1 MTVPEAELKKTD
13 AGLIPQGE
21 GWFVLNARDASWIR
35 SEERGQDTDFEGG
48 QEWAQ
53 LGFRIQVVG
62 PGQRGIY
69 HGERGQ
75 EDFLVV
81 SGECVLVIE
90 GEERR
95 LKAWDFVHCPPW
107 TRHVFVGAGD
117 APCVIVMVGSRV
129 GGFEVLYP
137 VNEVAAK
144 HDASVLEETS
154 SPDEAYARWGKEERS
169 SVRRGVAAVM
179 NDPGAPTGGVVEEGR
194 PAPDF
199 TLTSDSGECGHV
211 VLLQRR
217 ARRPLLLPPGRH
229 ARLYG
234 SGMRDSR
241 RLG

>member
-1 MTVPEAELKKTD
+1 MVQEGKPAPEFELTSDAGERVTVPEAELKRTD
-13 AGLIPQGE
+13 TGLVPQGE

-48 QEWAQ
+48 QEWTQ
-53 LGFRIQVVG
+53 LGFRIQVVA
-62 PGQRGIY
+62 PGQRSMY

-75 EDFLVV
+75 EDFIVV

-107 TRHVFVGAGD
+107 TKHVFVGTGD
-117 APCVIVMVGSRV
+117 APCVIVMTGSRV

-154 SPDEAYARWGKEERS
+154 SPDEAYARWGPEERS
-169 SVRRGVAAVM
+169 GY
-179 NDPGAPTGGVVEEGR
+179 GEGW
-194 PAPDF
+194 
-199 TLTSDSGECGHV
+199 
-211 VLLQRR
+211 
-217 ARRPLLLPPGRH
+217 LP
-229 ARLYG
+229 
-234 SGMRDSR
+234 S
-241 RLG
+241 